1 LTPEDGFPPLPKVDL
16 LLYKAPGTSSPAVD
30 ALHDYL
36 VRYIGLSEGGAIGQR
51 PLPKD
56 DGGPRLQA
64 VVEANRKPR
73 ATLPQGR

>member
-1 LTPEDGFPPLPKVDL
+1 
-16 LLYKAPGTSSPAVD
+16 LLYKAPGASSPAVD

-36 VRYIGLSEGGAIGQR
+36 ARYIGLSDGGVPGPR

-73 ATLPQGR
+73 TASRNVS